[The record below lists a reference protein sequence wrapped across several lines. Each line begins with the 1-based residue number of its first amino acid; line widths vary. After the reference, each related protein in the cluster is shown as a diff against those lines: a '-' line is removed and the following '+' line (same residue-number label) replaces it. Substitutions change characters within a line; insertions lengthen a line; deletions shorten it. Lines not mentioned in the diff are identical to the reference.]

1 MLTVSGGHIRNHQLV
16 SWTGYKTSLQTLCN
30 TCIKENHNLKS
41 KLSPKLSD
49 DENVR
54 HVNITNSVVPEL
66 TTRDKEY
73 GWWSLLNSSISWLDM
88 NRHIMSST
96 ANQPHCRQW
105 IHVYSILYHQCKMS
119 LCENQWKYSMQ
130 YSTPGIHEL
139 NQPYLTDTLFY
150 KELYT
155 KVCMKLQ
162 NDIFYKS
169 TGISPQ
175 RK

>member
-1 MLTVSGGHIRNHQLV
+1 
-16 SWTGYKTSLQTLCN
+16 
-30 TCIKENHNLKS
+30 
-41 KLSPKLSD
+41 
-49 DENVR
+49 
-54 HVNITNSVVPEL
+54 
-66 TTRDKEY
+66 
-73 GWWSLLNSSISWLDM
+73 
-88 NRHIMSST
+88 
-96 ANQPHCRQW
+96 
-105 IHVYSILYHQCKMS
+105 
-119 LCENQWKYSMQ
+119 MQ